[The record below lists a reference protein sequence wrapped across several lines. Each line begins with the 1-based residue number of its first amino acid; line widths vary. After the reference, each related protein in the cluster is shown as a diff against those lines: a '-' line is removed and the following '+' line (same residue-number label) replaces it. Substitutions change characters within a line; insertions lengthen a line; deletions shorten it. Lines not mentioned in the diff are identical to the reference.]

1 MCDYVIVTDSTCDL
15 PQAIVDQL
23 NINVIPMGFTIGDQA
38 YLNYTDERELS
49 TKEFY
54 NLLRKGN
61 VSMTSQVSVQ
71 RYLDEFEN
79 ILQEGHDIIYLC
91 FSSALS
97 GSFNASNVAANDLLE
112 KYPQSKIYIVDT
124 KAASLGEGLL
134 VYHAVIKKRQGCP
147 IDELKTW
154 VEENRD
160 SFCHW
165 FIVDDLH
172 HLKRGGRISSTTE
185 MLGTLLSVKPILHVD
200 NEGCLISM
208 EKISGR
214 KRALR
219 KLLDKMEE
227 TYTVT
232 EDQTVFI
239 SHGDCVE
246 DAEYLADLVRSR
258 IPVKDVL
265 IGFTGPVIG
274 SHTGP
279 GMVGLF
285 YRGIKK

>member
-112 KYPQSKIYIVDT
+112 KK
-124 KAASLGEGLL
+124 
-134 VYHAVIKKRQGCP
+134 
-147 IDELKTW
+147 
-154 VEENRD
+154 
-160 SFCHW
+160 
-165 FIVDDLH
+165 
-172 HLKRGGRISSTTE
+172 SST
-185 MLGTLLSVKPILHVD
+185 
-200 NEGCLISM
+200 
-208 EKISGR
+208 
-214 KRALR
+214 
-219 KLLDKMEE
+219 
-227 TYTVT
+227 
-232 EDQTVFI
+232 QT
-239 SHGDCVE
+239 
-246 DAEYLADLVRSR
+246 AR
-258 IPVKDVL
+258 
-265 IGFTGPVIG
+265 
-274 SHTGP
+274 
-279 GMVGLF
+279 
-285 YRGIKK
+285 